1 MYYTVYYINILMT
14 TLLNIFRR
22 FPTTFRRFPKIFPN
36 LSEGQT
42 NVSKYSPNILRR
54 LPKISEDC
62 RRLPKIAEEEPIM
75 FRSYSKT
82 IQIHQS
88 AYHDQTNTPVR
99 GRVVGLNCQR
109 SWYADWFEST
119 RIPQMPLVEFFA
131 PVMLRKL
138 VLQLQLFS
146 RNFGRIELS
155 FGWGMDTYLVDREPV
170 FSR

>member
-1 MYYTVYYINILMT
+1 MT
-14 TLLNIFRR
+14 TLLTIFRR

-88 AYHDQTNTPVR
+88 AYHDRWQFKTTTLPRTGMFVWSCYTDW
-99 GRVVGLNCQR
+99 VDLNRRAYLKCL
-109 SWYADWFEST
+109 W
-119 RIPQMPLVEFFA
+119 
-131 PVMLRKL
+131 
-138 VLQLQLFS
+138 
-146 RNFGRIELS
+146 LS
-155 FGWGMDTYLVDREPV
+155 FLHRSCWESWSCNFRIAFLEKLWKDWALIRMGHGYISSGSGAGIFEVRNYIV
-170 FSR
+170 